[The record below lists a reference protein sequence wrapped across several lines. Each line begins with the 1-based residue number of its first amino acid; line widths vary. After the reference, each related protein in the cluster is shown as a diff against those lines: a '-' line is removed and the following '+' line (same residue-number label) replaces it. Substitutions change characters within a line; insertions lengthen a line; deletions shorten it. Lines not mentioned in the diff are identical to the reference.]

1 MSAQM
6 DEWINKWISE
16 RVYELMDNWKLIS
29 NEGMNQ
35 WGNKSMNNQWLNWLT
50 S

>member
-16 RVYELMDNWKLIS
+16 RFYELMDNCKLIS
-29 NEGMNQ
+29 NEGMN
-35 WGNKSMNNQWLNWLT
+35 
-50 S
+50 